1 MKVKVTYPPPKV
13 ADPSPPPQPKP
24 EPVKEEAPCCCC
36 RRGDQQKSRP
46 FSGTSILVGLV
57 LTAIWGFLRF
67 QSGTDMGPET
77 NLFLQHLTVFAL
89 AVFVGWQVIWSVT
102 AAPSYAINERNQR
115 NQRYHH
121 HRWSFCKRMKRPE
134 N

>member
-1 MKVKVTYPPPKV
+1 METE
-13 ADPSPPPQPKP
+13 AEKP
-24 EPVKEEAPCCCC
+24 T
-36 RRGDQQKSRP
+36 
-46 FSGTSILVGLV
+46 FSGTSILVGLI

-102 AAPSYAINERNQR
+102 AALHTTHERNQR
-115 NQRYHH
+115 DQQYHH
-121 HRWSFCKRMKRPE
+121 YRWSIASE
-134 N
+134 